1 MNNELIT
8 PIEKRRFNWR
18 SWLNTLGPVLALIA
32 VYGIFVLIAP
42 PSFATTRNMEMIA
55 RQTTI
60 VGVAALGM
68 TIVIISG
75 GIDLSVGSIVALSTV
90 VIASLLQHTV
100 TSPVKGAIWIIAP
113 ATFFGIIIGTLMKRH
128 LQHIGMNPLI
138 AVMGGVA
145 AAAFWSLINGAL
157 MAILLQNIGTNPVIA
172 AIWIVAPVTLFGI
185 IIGKLLKRRL
195 QHIGMNPLTVVI
207 GSAVAAAFG
216 SLICGILMAILLQ
229 NVRVT
234 PLTAA
239 IGGVAAAA
247 FFGLISGM
255 LITRLRVVPFIVTL
269 GMMLVVRGAAKGI
282 GREQKID
289 VDPERLK
296 WLEELLAT
304 VPKERS
310 WMLLPPGVWIM
321 IFLAIATAAL
331 LRYTRF
337 GRHTFAIGSNEETA
351 RLCGV
356 AVERVK
362 VLVFTMCGAFAGLA
376 GLMQFSRLTVGD
388 PTVAV
393 GLELNVIAAVVIGG
407 GSLSGG
413 EGSILGTL
421 VGALL
426 MTTIASGCTQM
437 GLPNWVQ
444 EIITGAIIV
453 VAVAVDRLRHRRSL

>member
-1 MNNELIT
+1 MKKKLMT
-8 PIEKRRFNWR
+8 LNWR
-18 SWLNTLGPVLALIA
+18 RWLNTLGPVLALIS

-60 VGVAALGM
+60 VGIAALGM
-68 TIVIISG
+68 TLVIISG
-75 GIDLSVGSIVALSTV
+75 GIDLSVGSVVALSTV
-90 VIASLLQHTV
+90 VIAWLLQYA
-100 TSPVKGAIWIIAP
+100 GA
-113 ATFFGIIIGTLMKRH
+113 G
-128 LQHIGMNPLI
+128 
-138 AVMGGVA
+138 
-145 AAAFWSLINGAL
+145 
-157 MAILLQNIGTNPVIA
+157 
-172 AIWIVAPVTLFGI
+172 
-185 IIGKLLKRRL
+185 
-195 QHIGMNPLTVVI
+195 
-207 GSAVAAAFG
+207 
-216 SLICGILMAILLQ
+216 
-229 NVRVT
+229 

-239 IGGVAAAA
+239 LGGVAAAA
-247 FFGLISGM
+247 FFGLLSGL
-255 LITRLRVVPFIVTL
+255 LITRLKVVPFIVTL

-289 VDPERLK
+289 VDPAKLR
-296 WLEELLAT
+296 WLDELLAS
-304 VPKERS
+304 VPADRS
-310 WMLLPPGVWIM
+310 WMLVPPGVWIM
-321 IFLAIATAAL
+321 IFLAIGMAAL
-331 LRYTRF
+331 LRYTRL

-362 VLVFTMCGAFAGLA
+362 VLVFTICAAFAGLA

-421 VGALL
+421 VGALI
-426 MTTIASGCTQM
+426 MTVIASGCTQM
-437 GLPNWVQ
+437 GVANWVQ

-453 VAVAVDRLRHRRSL
+453 IAVALDRLRHRRTV

>member
-1 MNNELIT
+1 MSDELMT
-8 PIEKRRFNWR
+8 PKRRLNWR

-32 VYGIFVLIAP
+32 VYGIFVMIAP

-90 VIASLLQHTV
+90 VIAWLLQH
-100 TSPVKGAIWIIAP
+100 G
-113 ATFFGIIIGTLMKRH
+113 
-128 LQHIGMNPLI
+128 GMNPLI
-138 AVMGGVA
+138 AALGGVA
-145 AAAFWSLINGAL
+145 AAAS
-157 MAILLQNIGTNPVIA
+157 
-172 AIWIVAPVTLFGI
+172 
-185 IIGKLLKRRL
+185 
-195 QHIGMNPLTVVI
+195 
-207 GSAVAAAFG
+207 
-216 SLICGILMAILLQ
+216 
-229 NVRVT
+229 
-234 PLTAA
+234 
-239 IGGVAAAA
+239 
-247 FFGLISGM
+247 FGLISGT

-310 WMLLPPGVWIM
+310 WMLLPPGVWVLI
-321 IFLAIATAAL
+321 ILAIATAAM
-331 LRYTRF
+331 LRYTRL

-362 VLVFTMCGAFAGLA
+362 VLVFTLCGAFAGLA

-413 EGSILGTL
+413 EGSTLGTL